1 MCRIKLTFLGWAAAF
16 LSAHVALHLATL
28 PGADWRWVNLHVCSY
43 SLVFKALR
51 LTRAHVVLGVLH
63 SAFYMAAAFGDPG
76 TVTAQMHESGTDCDW
91 KQCETCN
98 IARPFRAKH
107 CPERGCS
114 RCVSRF
120 DHFCGFLDT
129 AVGAGNEVP
138 FMAFCFFAFMDCSLA
153 SVNSVWVLLSP
164 SDGLVVA
171 PGLLEILQS
180 GRLLSMDSVSTLWQR
195 RYVVRGPVCSLFCFI
210 CFF

>member
-1 MCRIKLTFLGWAAAF
+1 MYVLTVSFVEALG
-16 LSAHVALHLATL
+16 LTL
-28 PGADWRWVNLHVCSY
+28 VQ
-43 SLVFKALR
+43 
-51 LTRAHVVLGVLH
+51 VVLGVLH
-63 SAFYMAAAFGDPG
+63 SVFYMAAAFGDPG
-76 TVTAQMHESGTDCDW
+76 TVTAEMHESGTDCDW

-120 DHFCGFLDT
+120 DHYCGFLGT

-138 FMAFCFFAFMDCSLA
+138 FMAFCFFAFMDCSVV

-164 SDGLVVA
+164 SDGLVDA
-171 PGLLEILQS
+171 PGLLDILKS

-195 RYVVRGPVCSLFCFI
+195 RYVVRNPFFSLFCFL
-210 CFF
+210 CFFASPT